1 MTVTVWFAT
10 VNVPVRAP
18 PVFAA
23 TLIATVP
30 LPVPL
35 APEVTDNQDVLVVAV
50 HVHPAAAVTASG
62 PAVPPPAPID
72 KVVGLIEYEHET
84 AA

>member
-10 VNVPVRAP
+10 VNVPVRASP
-18 PVFAA
+18 MFAA

-35 APEVTDNQDVLVVAV
+35 APEVIDNQDALVVAV
-50 HVHPAAAVTASG
+50 HVHPAAAVTAIG
-62 PAVPPPAPID
+62 PAAPPAAPVD
-72 KVVGLIEYEHET
+72 KVVGLIEYVHGP

>member
-18 PVFAA
+18 PMFAA

-35 APEVTDNQDVLVVAV
+35 APEVIDNQDALVVAV
-50 HVHPAAAVTASG
+50 HVHPAAAVTAIG
-62 PAVPPPAPID
+62 PAVPPPAPVD
-72 KVVGLIEYEHET
+72 KVVRLIEYVHDP

>member
-1 MTVTVWFAT
+1 LTVTVWFAT

-35 APEVTDNQDVLVVAV
+35 APEVIDNQDALGVAV
-50 HVHPAAAVTASG
+50 HVHPAAAVTEIG

-72 KVVGLIEYEHET
+72 KVVGLIEYVHDP

>member
-1 MTVTVWFAT
+1 LTVTDWFAT
-10 VNVPVRAP
+10 VNVPVRIP

-35 APEVTDNQDVLVVAV
+35 APPVIDNQDALVVAV
-50 HVHPAAAVTASG
+50 HVHPAAAVTAIG
-62 PAVPPPAPID
+62 PAVPPPAPVD
-72 KVVGLIEYEHET
+72 TVVGLIEYVHEPP
-84 AA
+84 A

>member
-1 MTVTVWFAT
+1 LTVTVWFAT
-10 VNVPVRAP
+10 VNVPLRAP

-35 APEVTDNQDVLVVAV
+35 APEVIDNQEAFVVAV
-50 HVHPAAAVTASG
+50 HVHPAAAVTAIG

-72 KVVGLIEYEHET
+72 TVVGLIEGEHDE

>member
-1 MTVTVWFAT
+1 LTVTVWFAT

-18 PVFAA
+18 PMFAA

-35 APEVTDNQDVLVVAV
+35 APEVIDNQDALVVTV
-50 HVHPAAAVTASG
+50 HVHPAAAVTAIG
-62 PAVPPPAPID
+62 PAVQPPAPVV
-72 KVVGLIEYEHET
+72 KVVGLIEYVHDP